1 MLGNVTASRYIVAYL
16 SQMQDAGQ
24 MEEEPASLAKAFC
37 ETVGR
42 SRELVGGNGI
52 LLDYNV
58 GRFVADAETKP
69 RSSRLSAAG
78 H

>member
-1 MLGNVTASRYIVAYL
+1 
-16 SQMQDAGQ
+16 

-42 SRELVGGNGI
+42 SRELLGGNGI